1 MADAAGSAAH
11 CERDYRNFQKD
22 IEALNT
28 VRYLPFDFRT
38 ADCRIVYQ
46 CGTDSGCASIS
57 SPKTAMIMTSVGK
70 RDIEEGEHREKRY
83 QNLAFDR
90 THDLRTDY
98 AAVLH

>member
-1 MADAAGSAAH
+1 VADAADSSAR

-22 IEALNT
+22 IEAFIT
-28 VRYLPFDFRT
+28 DRYLPFDFRT

-46 CGTDSGCASIS
+46 WGTDNFYASIS